1 MIHLISE
8 ALIQSLTLEH
18 SIPVMHGMVTMET
31 QDVVW
36 PTENQHFL
44 FQLLG
49 NRGGFS
55 TGVVEIIGSK
65 SNSGYHA
72 RHMGETLDDI

>member
-1 MIHLISE
+1 
-8 ALIQSLTLEH
+8 
-18 SIPVMHGMVTMET
+18 MET